1 MGSPL
6 IEYPELVNL
15 ATTGGYNENP
25 ALSQLSAVFLLS
37 ACVVMRQ
44 RWLWQSPLVRISES
58 EWQSIL
64 SMIGEAEAE
73 LMTSS
78 GIGTIVPSI
87 NDLSSNPRYL
97 RLDGSTVAQID
108 YPELTPIVPAG
119 WLVGSD
125 IQLPDMR
132 EKSVHGDDGAN
143 VGSTVGENAVTL
155 TIGELPSHTHIQ
167 NPHTHSFNTVTAST
181 ALGGEIP
188 ATASIVSP
196 SVGNTSPATATNQN
210 TGSDEAHNNVPSSM
224 AVYWWVI
231 AS

>member
-6 IEYPELVNL
+6 IQYPELVDL
-15 ATTGGYNENP
+15 ATEGGYNENP

-37 ACVVMRQ
+37 SCVVMRQ
-44 RWLWQSPLVRISES
+44 RWLWQSPLIRISEA

-64 SMIGEAEAE
+64 AMIGMAEAE
-73 LMTSS
+73 LMTSA

-97 RLDGSTVAQID
+97 RLDGSLVAQAD
-108 YPELTPIVPAG
+108 YPELTPVVPAG
-119 WLVGSD
+119 WIVGAD

-132 EKSVHGDDGAN
+132 EKSLHGDDTTN
-143 VGSTVGENAVTL
+143 VGQIVGENEVTL
-155 TIGELPSHTHIQ
+155 LINEMPSHTHVQ
-167 NPHTHSFNTVTAST
+167 NPHSHGYVQGVGAV

-188 ATASIVSP
+188 ATASIVTPTP
-196 SVGNTSPATATNQN
+196 STTSPATATNQDA
-210 TGSDEAHNNVPSSM
+210 GGDQPHNNVPASLS
-224 AVYWWVI
+224 VYWWVV